1 MPGQGSCLKIAPG
14 ISDKSVTERRAGR
27 SPKHGDTAMHETDPF
42 PTIAD
47 VATSAGTDKPLAA
60 TQAPGTGD
68 PASPAAGG
76 HQPDADT
83 VDVKALFPDR
93 SLHFVIDEDTRIIQT
108 EILDTATGKVLQQI
122 PEDSQLKRLAALRE
136 DARKAFVDTTA

>member
-1 MPGQGSCLKIAPG
+1 
-14 ISDKSVTERRAGR
+14 
-27 SPKHGDTAMHETDPF
+27 MHETDPF
-42 PTIAD
+42 PPIAD
-47 VATSAGTDKPLAA
+47 VATSAGTDTSLAA
-60 TQAPGTGD
+60 TQVPGTGD
-68 PASPAAGG
+68 PASPAVGS

-93 SLHFVIDEDTRIIQT
+93 SLHFIIDEDTRIIQT

-136 DARKAFVDTTA
+136 DAGKAFVDKTA